1 MPNLLFNFASKADGT
16 AFPSMLSTLMEM
28 NTDSKAIDANDIAIA
43 KTILVVYAAG
53 TDTVRPQSLL
63 Y

>member
-1 MPNLLFNFASKADGT
+1 
-16 AFPSMLSTLMEM
+16 MLSTLMEM